1 MLIRTML
8 LLLLLLGG
16 CTRMRFVVEAVPAED
31 ELTET
36 EVLRDEGAGRSG
48 PKVVL
53 IDVTGLIVDAE
64 RPGLLRR
71 GENPVSRF
79 TEALRKA
86 HDDHRVRGVVVRIN
100 SPGGGVTASDVMYRE
115 LLRFKEKTGKPVV
128 VLMADVAASGGYY
141 LACAGDEIVAHPTT
155 VTGSIGV
162 VIQTFNFSEG
172 MRKIGIKADAI
183 TSGSNKAMGSP
194 FEPMPPEHRA
204 LLQGLVDEFYDGFI
218 EVVVQSRP
226 QLSSADREWI
236 EDGRVITGRR
246 AVEVGVVDRLG
257 DLQVAFEAAKARAG
271 VVRARLVKY
280 HRPLEYV
287 GSAYGTAPAA
297 GTQVNLLQLNL
308 GSLDLDQ
315 PGFYYLWDPL
325 MW

>member
-1 MLIRTML
+1 MLIRSLLVL
-8 LLLLLLGG
+8 LLLAGG

-36 EVLRDEGAGRSG
+36 EVLRDERAGGSAA
-48 PKVVL
+48 KIAL
-53 IDVTGLIVDAE
+53 IDVTGLIIDSR

-71 GENPVSRF
+71 DENPVSRF
-79 TEALRKA
+79 TESLRKA
-86 HDDHRVRGVVVRIN
+86 ADDKRVRGVIVRIN
-100 SPGGGVTASDVMYRE
+100 SPGGGVTACDVLYRE
-115 LLRFKEKTGKPVV
+115 VLRFKEETGRPVV
-128 VLMADVAASGGYY
+128 ILMADVAASGGYY
-141 LACAGDEIVAHPTT
+141 LACAGDEVVAHPTT

-162 VIQTFNFSEG
+162 IIQTFNFSEG

-204 LLQGLVDEFYDGFI
+204 LLQGLVDEFYDGFM
-218 EVVVQSRP
+218 EVVVERRP
-226 QLSSADREWI
+226 QLSAEDLKWI
-236 EDGRVITGRR
+236 ADGRVITGRR
-246 AVEVGVVDRLG
+246 AAEVGVVDRLG
-257 DLQVAFEAAKARAG
+257 DLQVAFDRAKARAG
-271 VVRARLVKY
+271 VARARLVKY

-287 GSAYGTAPAA
+287 GSAYGTGPAA

-308 GSLDLDQ
+308 AGLDLDQ

-325 MW
+325 VW